1 MSYELRQFDP
11 TTCKPH
17 RVWLII
23 GARGTGKSKIMQD
36 LVYKTRKNYDLGM
49 AMTATTST
57 VETLKEFLPH
67 RLIYKNGYDFDKADK
82 MLAVCKKMVADGKG
96 RSVLNIQ
103 DDVMFESGVLKSK
116 TQKELHFNGRHA
128 FTTQMSTTQY
138 CMDIPSNIRGNID
151 YVVALRENIVCNKK
165 KLYEYF
171 FGLFPSFKDFDRV
184 FMRCTAN
191 FGALIIDK
199 TQPTAD
205 IQNSLFHYSAMA
217 ELPAFRVG
225 KPLFFR
231 LSDLLDKL
239 EAESKKKK
247 KKSFESRTIVI

>member
-11 TTCKPH
+11 KTCKPH
-17 RVWLII
+17 RMWLII
-23 GARGTGKSKIMQD
+23 GQRGTGKSRLLQD
-36 LVYKTRKNYDLGM
+36 IVYKTKDNYDIAM

-57 VETLKEFLPH
+57 VKDFQKFIPS
-67 RLIYKNGYDFDKADK
+67 RLIYKNGYDFQKADV
-82 MLAVCKKMVADGKG
+82 MLTTCKQFVSQGKG
-96 RSVLNIQ
+96 RRLLNIQ

-128 FTTQMSTTQY
+128 LTTQMSTAQY

-151 YVVALRENIVCNKK
+151 YILALRETTVSNKK

-184 FMRCTAN
+184 FMQCTTN
-191 FGALIIDK
+191 FGALVIDK

-205 IQNSLFHYSAMA
+205 IENCLFHYKAM
-217 ELPAFRVG
+217 EILPTFRVG
-225 KPLFFR
+225 KPYFFF
-231 LSDLLDKL
+231 LSDVLDEL
-239 EAESKKKK
+239 SKRKQKNHKKDK
-247 KKSFESRTIVI
+247 TIKII